1 MALGKNL
8 PDELD
13 FTLCGAKFG
22 WTSSAAPACLPVH
35 PHYNLPIHPMIHLSW
50 TGVMPATL
58 TQFNADLTIDHGLMA
73 EHGRWL
79 IDHGCSAIVPH
90 GSLGEGA
97 TLSFQEKLA
106 LQKTYVAALPE
117 TPIIPGIASLATKEA
132 VDLAKAAKD
141 HGCRGLMVL
150 PPYLYASD
158 WREMKAHMSAVIGAT
173 DLPCIIYNN
182 PVAYKTDFLPAQLKE
197 LVDEFPNA
205 AAVKESS
212 TDARR
217 IAGIRELCGDR
228 LALGVG
234 VDDCALEGAAMGAKF
249 WITGVGG
256 AFPRHN
262 VRLWD
267 LATTGR
273 IEEAMAIYT
282 WMLPMLR
289 MDTVVKFVQ
298 LIKLQQVLA
307 TGGKLGNNRVRPPRL
322 ELVGQELAEATAIIE
337 QALATAPSV

>member
-1 MALGKNL
+1 MSIEWK
-8 PDELD
+8 
-13 FTLCGAKFG
+13 
-22 WTSSAAPACLPVH
+22 
-35 PHYNLPIHPMIHLSW
+35 
-50 TGVMPATL
+50 GVMPATL
-58 TQFNADLTIDHGLMA
+58 TQFNEDLSIDHGLMA
-73 EHGRWL
+73 EHGKWL
-79 IDHGCSAIVPH
+79 IENGCTAIIAH

-97 TLSFQEKLA
+97 TLSFDEKVA
-106 LQKTYVAALPE
+106 LQKTYVDALPG
-117 TPIIPGIASLATKEA
+117 TPIIPGIAALSTKEA

-141 HGCRGLMVL
+141 NGCRGLMVL

-182 PVAYKTDFLPAQLKE
+182 PVAYKTDFTPLHIKE
-197 LVDEFPNA
+197 LADELPNV

-217 IAGIRELCGDR
+217 IAGIREVCGDR
-228 LALGVG
+228 VALGVG
-234 VDDCALEGAAMGAKF
+234 VDDCALEGFAMGAKF

-262 VRLWD
+262 VKLLE
-267 LATTGR
+267 LALANK
-273 IEEAMAIYT
+273 IEEAMPIYT

-298 LIKLQQVLA
+298 LIKLQQNLA
-307 TGGKLGNNRVRPPRL
+307 SGGKFGNNRVRAPRL
-322 ELVGQELAEATAIIE
+322 ELVGAELAEATAIIE
-337 QALATAPSV
+337 KAIATAPEV

>member
-1 MALGKNL
+1 MSN
-8 PDELD
+8 
-13 FTLCGAKFG
+13 
-22 WTSSAAPACLPVH
+22 
-35 PHYNLPIHPMIHLSW
+35 IQW

-73 EHGRWL
+73 EHAKWL
-79 IDHGCSAIVPH
+79 VENGCTAIIPH

-97 TLSFQEKLA
+97 TLSFDEKVA
-106 LQKTYVAALPE
+106 LQKTNVAALPG
-117 TPIIPGIASLATKEA
+117 TPVIPGIAALSTQEA
-132 VDLAKAAKD
+132 VNLAKAARD
-141 HGCRGLMVL
+141 NGCGGLMVL

-158 WREMKAHMSAVIGAT
+158 WREMKAHMKAVIGAT

-182 PVAYKTDFLPAQLKE
+182 PVAYKTDFTPAHIKE
-197 LVDEFPNA
+197 LADELPNV

-228 LALGVG
+228 VALGVG

-256 AFPRHN
+256 AFPKHN
-262 VRLWD
+262 VKLWD

-273 IEEAMAIYT
+273 IEEAMPIYH

-298 LIKLQQVLA
+298 LIKLQQNLA
-307 TGGKLGNNRVRPPRL
+307 SGGKLGNNRVRPPRL
-322 ELVGQELAEATAIIE
+322 ELVGTELAEATAIIE
-337 QALATAPSV
+337 KAIATAPAV

>member
-1 MALGKNL
+1 MSIEWK
-8 PDELD
+8 
-13 FTLCGAKFG
+13 
-22 WTSSAAPACLPVH
+22 
-35 PHYNLPIHPMIHLSW
+35 
-50 TGVMPATL
+50 GVMPATL
-58 TQFNADLTIDHGLMA
+58 TQFNEDLSIDHGLMA
-73 EHGRWL
+73 EHGKWL
-79 IDHGCSAIVPH
+79 VDNGCSAIIPH

-97 TLSFQEKLA
+97 TLSFDEKVA
-106 LQKTYVAALPE
+106 LQKTYVDALPG
-117 TPIIPGIASLATKEA
+117 TPIIPGIAALSTKEA

-141 HGCRGLMVL
+141 NGCRGLMVL

-182 PVAYKTDFLPAQLKE
+182 PVAYKTDFTPLHIKE
-197 LVDEFPNA
+197 LADELPNV

-217 IAGIRELCGDR
+217 IAGIREVCGDR
-228 LALGVG
+228 VALGVG
-234 VDDCALEGAAMGAKF
+234 VDDCALEGFAMGAKF

-262 VRLWD
+262 VKLLE
-267 LATTGR
+267 LALANK
-273 IEEAMAIYT
+273 IEEAMPIYT

-298 LIKLQQVLA
+298 LIKLQQNLA
-307 TGGKLGNNRVRPPRL
+307 SGGKFGNNRVRAPRL
-322 ELVGQELAEATAIIE
+322 ELVGAELAEATAIIE
-337 QALATAPSV
+337 KTIATAPEV